1 MRVIIFARNQALL
14 PSSPLSVGRHDEQT
28 HPMKTNICP
37 TVLLPS
43 RKRERRTRG
52 REKIAIEIQG
62 CGHAEYCDISFLA
75 DIQFS
80 GLKRRRRRAPTAL
93 IEMEH
98 DMPIYLL
105 PLSLFTATNATS
117 RVCSPGIYT
126 NKQQRSSSGRV
137 GPRGR
142 HRPGGGVY
150 SRA

>member
-1 MRVIIFARNQALL
+1 MSGCMRDLVKVVARSSTAFRSTAADRDVFVIEFAF
-14 PSSPLSVGRHDEQT
+14 T
-28 HPMKTNICP
+28 I
-37 TVLLPS
+37 
-43 RKRERRTRG
+43 ERWRG

>member
-1 MRVIIFARNQALL
+1 MDSDDGGGL
-14 PSSPLSVGRHDEQT
+14 E
-28 HPMKTNICP
+28 
-37 TVLLPS
+37 
-43 RKRERRTRG
+43 KRETRNGRGWEEVEAGASKGERWRG

-62 CGHAEYCDISFLA
+62 GGHAEYCDISFLA